1 MNTRSVDSLNSFLS
15 DVEFL
20 MGLMAHTVL
29 FRGQVCKGNLN
40 PGIARPNPK
49 EDTTGKEKKVLEQ
62 FDLMGSTL
70 LSGVPPHSLEM
81 MVLAQHYGLRTRLL
95 DWTSNPL
102 AALWFACSAKTRGN
116 AYVYSLEADNF
127 LREGVYSKDPFSH
140 TSTRAFQPRL
150 NNQRISAQHGWF
162 TLHAF
167 SKRSACFV
175 PLEKNSV
182 SKKYLSEFVI
192 PESKRYD
199 MLLSLE
205 RCGVS
210 QRTLF
215 PDLDGLCGFLNMKH
229 ALG

>member
-1 MNTRSVDSLNSFLS
+1 MNTRNVDSLNSFLT

-20 MGLMAHTVL
+20 MSLVAHTVL
-29 FRGQVCKGNLN
+29 FRGQTFKGNLN
-40 PGIARPNPK
+40 PGIARSNPK
-49 EDTTGKEKKVLEQ
+49 EDTTAKEKKVLEQ
-62 FDLMGSTL
+62 FDLMGATL
-70 LSGVPPHSLEM
+70 LSGVASHSLEM

-102 AALWFACSAKTRGN
+102 AALWFACSANESGD

-127 LREGVYSKDPFSH
+127 LREEVYSKDPFSH

-167 SKRSACFV
+167 SKKSGCFV
-175 PLEKNSV
+175 PLEKNLV

-192 PESKRYD
+192 PESKKID
-199 MLLSLE
+199 MLRSLE

-210 QRTLF
+210 KRTLF
-215 PDLDGLCGFLNMKH
+215 PDLEGLCGFLNTKH